1 MILML
6 SDALK
11 TLGPSLST
19 DLTDFLVTYRGLSPA
34 AARQRV
40 SRGAPQIKR
49 LAHLPFAR
57 KARFLYHQDDFA
69 SPRYWESLY
78 AAIFATN
85 GPYARAL
92 GAVHA
97 REVVPHEH
105 FLGAC
110 GAPIAQKKQLSALT
124 VLDRLA
130 AANVLVKHA
139 LPGLGMCV
147 MTKKTYERHQQNL
160 DELAA
165 ATRSRLIAETVL
177 LDSIREW
184 LRRLA
189 MVSFNAVRI
198 RMGTGT
204 EMPRVG
210 TFAWD
215 LTAPSYLTSVLT
227 RLKDKGVKSG
237 WVVCDVLLI
246 ERAQLEHV
254 EPFLHKVRSLEA
266 LKNIGRTMFI
276 LVAQGYDADAFKA
289 LRSAGIMPATP
300 TSLFGK
306 DVADGFRDLI
316 QTLNEA
322 ARGVVNP
329 EKFDQL
335 FSRLGKL
342 EGAVG
347 NMRGAFF
354 ELLVAEVVR
363 KNASGQV
370 KLNKICKGEDGN
382 AEVDVYHLNEGI
394 VAQMI
399 ECKGIAPGTVV
410 DDEEVG
416 LWLTTRIKRVRHHL
430 QHLNWPG
437 PLPRFELWTSGAL
450 SVQAHERVEK
460 TRLANA
466 KKFEIVVVEGD
477 ALRAAVKSVNDASL
491 LKTFEHHFLPQ
502 AAA

>member
-1 MILML
+1 ML
-6 SDALK
+6 ADTLK
-11 TLGPSLST
+11 ALGPCLST
-19 DLTDFLVTYRGLSPA
+19 DLTDYLVTHRGLSPA

-57 KARFLYHQDDFA
+57 KARFLYHQDDYA
-69 SPRYWESLY
+69 SPHYWESLY
-78 AAIFATN
+78 AAISATN

-92 GAVHA
+92 GAVQA
-97 REVVPHEH
+97 REVVPLGH

-110 GAPIAQKKQLSALT
+110 GAPIAQKKQLSART
-124 VLDRLA
+124 VLDRMV
-130 AANVLVKHA
+130 AANVLVEQA
-139 LPGLGMCV
+139 LPGLGPCV
-147 MTKKTYERHQQNL
+147 MAKKTYERHQQSL

-165 ATRSRLIAETVL
+165 ATRSRLIAENIL
-177 LDSIREW
+177 LDSVREW

-189 MVSFNAVRI
+189 MVSFNTVRT
-198 RMGTGT
+198 RGA
-204 EMPRVG
+204 ELPRVG

-227 RLKDKGVKSG
+227 RQKDKGVKPG

-246 ERAQLEHV
+246 ENAQLKHV
-254 EPFLHKVRSLEA
+254 EPFLHKVRSLNA

-276 LVAQGYDADAFKA
+276 LVAQGYDAEAFKA

-300 TSLFGK
+300 KSLFGE
-306 DVADGFRDLI
+306 DVAEGFRELI

-322 ARGVVNP
+322 AKGVVDP
-329 EKFDQL
+329 ERFDQL
-335 FSRLGKL
+335 FSKLGKL

-363 KNASGQV
+363 KTASGPV

-394 VAQMI
+394 TAQMI
-399 ECKGIAPGTVV
+399 ECKGIAPGTLV

-416 LWLTTRIKRVRHHL
+416 LWLTKRITRVRHHL
-430 QHLNWPG
+430 QSLGWSS

-450 SVQAHERVEK
+450 SAQAHERVEK

-466 KKFEIVVVEGD
+466 KKFEIMVVEGD
-477 ALRAAVKSVNDASL
+477 ALRIAVKAVNDASL

-502 AAA
+502 ATA

>member
-1 MILML
+1 MLADILK
-6 SDALK
+6 A
-11 TLGPSLST
+11 LGPCLST
-19 DLTDFLVTYRGLSPA
+19 DLTDYLVTHHGLSPA

-57 KARFLYHQDDFA
+57 RARFLYHQDEYA
-69 SPRYWESLY
+69 SPLYWESLY

-92 GAVHA
+92 GAVQA
-97 REVVPHEH
+97 RRVVPLNN

-110 GAPIAQKKQLSALT
+110 GAPIAQKKQLSAQT
-124 VLDRLA
+124 VLNRMV
-130 AANVLVKHA
+130 AANVLVEQV
-139 LPGLGMCV
+139 LPGLGPCV
-147 MTKKTYERHQQNL
+147 MTKKTYERHQQSL
-160 DELAA
+160 DELAV
-165 ATRSRLIAETVL
+165 ATRSRLTAENVL
-177 LDSIREW
+177 LDSVREW

-189 MVSFNAVRI
+189 MVSFNTVRT
-198 RMGTGT
+198 RGA

-215 LTAPSYLTSVLT
+215 LTAPSYLTSVVT
-227 RLKDKGVKSG
+227 RLKDKEVKSG
-237 WVVCDVLLI
+237 WVVCDALLI
-246 ERAQLEHV
+246 ENAQLKHV
-254 EPFLHKVRSLEA
+254 EPFLHKVRSLSA

-276 LVAQGYDADAFKA
+276 LVAQGYDSEAFKA

-300 TSLFGK
+300 KSLFGD
-306 DVADGFRDLI
+306 DVADGFRELI
-316 QTLNEA
+316 QTLNDA
-322 ARGVVNP
+322 AKGLVDP

-335 FSRLGKL
+335 FSKLGKL

-363 KNASGQV
+363 KTAAGPI
-370 KLNKICKGEDGN
+370 KLNKVCKGEDGN

-394 VAQMI
+394 TAQMI
-399 ECKGIAPGTVV
+399 ECKGIAPGTLV
-410 DDEEVG
+410 DDKEVG
-416 LWLTTRIKRVRHHL
+416 LWLTTRITRVRHHL
-430 QHLNWPG
+430 QSLGWSG
-437 PLPRFELWTSGAL
+437 PLPRFELWTSGTL
-450 SVQAHERVEK
+450 SAQAHERIEK

-477 ALRAAVKSVNDASL
+477 TLRIAVKAVNDTSL

-502 AAA
+502 ASA

>member
-1 MILML
+1 MLADIL
-6 SDALK
+6 K
-11 TLGPSLST
+11 ILGPCLST
-19 DLTDFLVTYRGLSPA
+19 ELTEYLVTKVGMSPA

-40 SRGAPQIKR
+40 SRGAPQIRR
-49 LAHLPFAR
+49 LAYLPFAR
-57 KARFLYHQDDFA
+57 KARFLYHQDEYA
-69 SPRYWESLY
+69 SPHYWDRLY
-78 AAIFATN
+78 AAILATN

-92 GAVHA
+92 GAVQA
-97 REVVPHEH
+97 REVLPIEH

-124 VLDRLA
+124 VLDRMVD
-130 AANVLVKHA
+130 ANVLVKHA

-147 MTKKTYERHQQNL
+147 MSKKTFEQHQRNL
-160 DELAA
+160 EELAA
-165 ATRSRLIAETVL
+165 ATRSRLVAEGVL

-189 MVSFNAVRI
+189 MVSYNTVRI
-198 RMGTGT
+198 RSA

-227 RLKDKGVKSG
+227 RLKERGVKSG

-246 ERAQLEHV
+246 ENAKLAHV
-254 EPFLHKVRSLEA
+254 EPFLHKARSIEA

-276 LVAQGYDADAFKA
+276 FVAQGYDADAFKA
-289 LRSAGIMPATP
+289 LRSAGIIPATP
-300 TSLFGK
+300 ASLFGK
-306 DVADGFRDLI
+306 DIAEGFRDLV
-316 QTLNEA
+316 QTLKEA
-322 ARGVVNP
+322 AQGVVDP
-329 EKFDQL
+329 GKFDQL
-335 FSRLGKL
+335 FSKLGKL

-363 KNASGQV
+363 KSAAGQV
-370 KLNKICKGEDGN
+370 RLNKVCKGEDGS

-394 VAQMI
+394 AAQMI
-399 ECKGIAPGTVV
+399 ECKGVAPGALV

-416 LWLTTRIKRVRHHL
+416 LWLTTRITRVRHHL
-430 QHLNWPG
+430 QQLGWSG

-450 SVQAHERVEK
+450 SELARDRVEK
-460 TRLANA
+460 TRRANGN
-466 KKFEIVVVEGD
+466 KFEIRVVEGD
-477 ALRAAVKSVNDASL
+477 VLRTTVKAVNDASL

-502 AAA
+502 AAP

>member
-1 MILML
+1 ML
-6 SDALK
+6 SDDLK

-19 DLTDFLVTYRGLSPA
+19 DLTDFLVTHRGLSPA

-57 KARFLYHQDDFA
+57 KARFLYHQDDYA

-92 GAVHA
+92 GAIHA
-97 REVVPHEH
+97 REVVPLEH

-124 VLDRLA
+124 VLDRLV

-139 LPGLGMCV
+139 MSGLGMCV
-147 MTKKTYERHQQNL
+147 MTKKTYERHQQSL

-189 MVSFNAVRI
+189 MVSYNAVRT
-198 RMGTGT
+198 RGA

-246 ERAQLEHV
+246 ESAQLKHV
-254 EPFLHKVRSLEA
+254 EPFLHKVRSLGA

-276 LVAQGYDADAFKA
+276 VVAQGYDGDAFKA
-289 LRSAGIMPATP
+289 LRSAGVMPATP

-322 ARGVVNP
+322 AKGVVDP

-335 FSRLGKL
+335 FSKLGKL

-363 KNASGQV
+363 KTAAGPV

-394 VAQMI
+394 AAQMI
-399 ECKGIAPGTVV
+399 ECKGIAPGTLV

-430 QHLNWPG
+430 QQLGWSGSP
-437 PLPRFELWTSGAL
+437 PRFELWTSGTL

-466 KKFEIVVVEGD
+466 KKFEITIVEGD
-477 ALRAAVKSVNDASL
+477 ALRVAVKAVNDASL

-502 AAA
+502 ASA

>member
-1 MILML
+1 ML
-6 SDALK
+6 ADTLK
-11 TLGPSLST
+11 ALGPCLST
-19 DLTDFLVTYRGLSPA
+19 DLTDYLVAHHKLSPV

-57 KARFLYHQDDFA
+57 KARFLYHQDEYA
-69 SPRYWESLY
+69 SPLYWDRLFD
-78 AAIFATN
+78 AILATA

-92 GAVHA
+92 GAVQA
-97 REVVPHEH
+97 RQVVPLDH
-105 FLGAC
+105 FLAAC

-124 VLDRLA
+124 MLDRLV
-130 AANVLVKHA
+130 AANVLVKDT
-139 LPGLGMCV
+139 LPGLGVCV
-147 MTKKTYERHQQNL
+147 MTKKTFERHQHDL
-160 DELAA
+160 AELAA
-165 ATRSRLIAETVL
+165 ITRSRLIAETVL

-189 MVSFNAVRI
+189 MVSFNAVRT
-198 RMGTGT
+198 RAG

-227 RLKDKGVKSG
+227 RLKEKGVKPG

-246 ERAQLEHV
+246 ENVQLKHV
-254 EPFLHKVRSLEA
+254 EPFLHKVRSIEA
-266 LKNIGRTMFI
+266 LKNIGRTMYI
-276 LVAQGYDADAFKA
+276 LVAQGYDAEAFKA
-289 LRSAGIMPATP
+289 LRSAGIVPATP

-322 ARGVVNP
+322 AKGVVDP

-335 FSRLGKL
+335 FSKLGKL
-342 EGAVG
+342 EGALG

-363 KNASGQV
+363 KTAAAPV

-394 VAQMI
+394 EARMV
-399 ECKGIAPGTVV
+399 ECKGIAPGTFV

-416 LWLTTRIKRVRHHL
+416 LWLTTRIQRVRHHL
-430 QHLNWPG
+430 QQLGWSG
-437 PLPRFELWTSGAL
+437 PRPRFELWTSGAL
-450 SVQAHERVEK
+450 SAQAHERVEK
-460 TRLANA
+460 TRLANV
-466 KKFEIVVVEGD
+466 KKFEVRVIEGD
-477 ALRAAVKSVNDASL
+477 ALRIAVKAVNDPSL

-502 AAA
+502 ASA

>member
-1 MILML
+1 ML
-6 SDALK
+6 ADILK
-11 TLGPSLST
+11 TLGPCLST
-19 DLTDFLVTYRGLSPA
+19 QLTEYLVTKVGMSPA

-49 LAHLPFAR
+49 LAYLPFAR
-57 KARFLYHQDDFA
+57 KARFLYHQDEYA
-69 SPRYWESLY
+69 SPYYWDRLY
-78 AAIFATN
+78 AAISATN

-92 GAVHA
+92 GAVQA
-97 REVVPHEH
+97 REVVPIEH

-124 VLDRLA
+124 VLNRMVD
-130 AANVLVKHA
+130 ANVLVKHV

-147 MTKKTYERHQQNL
+147 MSKKTYEHHQRNL
-160 DELAA
+160 DGLAA
-165 ATRSRLIAETVL
+165 ATRSRLIAESVL

-189 MVSFNAVRI
+189 MVSYDTVRM
-198 RMGTGT
+198 RSA

-227 RLKDKGVKSG
+227 RLKEKGVKSG

-246 ERAQLEHV
+246 ENAKLAHV
-254 EPFLHKVRSLEA
+254 EPFLHKARSIEA

-276 LVAQGYDADAFKA
+276 FVAQSYDADAFKA
-289 LRSAGIMPATP
+289 LRSAGIIPATP
-300 TSLFGK
+300 ASLFGK
-306 DVADGFRDLI
+306 DIAEGFRDLV
-316 QTLNEA
+316 QTLKEA
-322 ARGVVNP
+322 AQGVVDP
-329 EKFDQL
+329 GKFDQL
-335 FSRLGKL
+335 FSKLGKL

-363 KNASGQV
+363 KSAAGQV
-370 KLNKICKGEDGN
+370 RLNKVCKGEDGI

-394 VAQMI
+394 AAQMI
-399 ECKGIAPGTVV
+399 ECKGVAPGALV
-410 DDEEVG
+410 DDGEVG
-416 LWLTTRIKRVRHHL
+416 LWLTTRITRVRHHL
-430 QHLNWPG
+430 QQIGWSG

-450 SVQAHERVEK
+450 SALARDRVEK
-460 TRLANA
+460 TRQANGN
-466 KKFEIVVVEGD
+466 KFEIRVVEGD
-477 ALRAAVKSVNDASL
+477 ALRACVKAVNDASL

-502 AAA
+502 AAP

>member
-1 MILML
+1 ML
-6 SDALK
+6 YEALK
-11 TLGPSLST
+11 ALGPCLST
-19 DLTDFLVTYRGLSPA
+19 DLTDYLVTHHRLSPA

-57 KARFLYHQDDFA
+57 KARFLYHQEDYA
-69 SPRYWESLY
+69 SPRYWENLY

-92 GAVHA
+92 GAIQA
-97 REVVPHEH
+97 REIVPLVH

-110 GAPIAQKKQLSALT
+110 GAPIAQKKQLSART
-124 VLDRLA
+124 VLDRMV
-130 AANVLVKHA
+130 AANVLVEQV
-139 LPGLGMCV
+139 LPGLGACV
-147 MTKKTYERHQQNL
+147 MTKKTSELHHQSL
-160 DELAA
+160 DELTVT
-165 ATRSRLIAETVL
+165 TRSRLVAENVL
-177 LDSIREW
+177 LDSLREW

-189 MVSFNAVRI
+189 MVSFNTVRM
-198 RMGTGT
+198 RGA

-227 RLKDKGVKSG
+227 RLKDKGVKPG

-246 ERAQLEHV
+246 ENAQLKHV
-254 EPFLHKVRSLEA
+254 EPFLHKVRSLDA

-276 LVAQGYDADAFKA
+276 LVAQGYDAEAFKA

-300 TSLFGK
+300 KSLFGE
-306 DVADGFRDLI
+306 DVADGFRELI

-322 ARGVVNP
+322 AKGIVDP

-335 FSRLGKL
+335 FSKLGKL

-363 KNASGQV
+363 KTASGPV

-394 VAQMI
+394 TAQMI
-399 ECKGIAPGTVV
+399 ECKGIAPGTLVN
-410 DDEEVG
+410 DEEVG
-416 LWLTTRIKRVRHHL
+416 LWLTKRITRVRHHL
-430 QHLNWPG
+430 QSLGWSS

-450 SVQAHERVEK
+450 SAQAHERVEK

-466 KKFEIVVVEGD
+466 KKFEIMVVEGD
-477 ALRAAVKSVNDASL
+477 ALRIAVKAVNDASL
-491 LKTFEHHFLPQ
+491 LNTFEHHFLPQ
-502 AAA
+502 ATA

>member
-1 MILML
+1 MLADILK
-6 SDALK
+6 A
-11 TLGPSLST
+11 LGPCLST
-19 DLTDFLVTYRGLSPA
+19 DLTDYLVAHRGLSPA

-57 KARFLYHQDDFA
+57 KARFLYHQDDYA
-69 SPRYWESLY
+69 SPHYWERLY
-78 AAIFATN
+78 AAIFETN

-92 GAVHA
+92 GAVQA
-97 REVVPHEH
+97 RGVVPLGH

-110 GAPIAQKKQLSALT
+110 GAPIAQKKQLSART
-124 VLDRLA
+124 VLDRMV
-130 AANVLVKHA
+130 AANVLVEQA
-139 LPGLGMCV
+139 LPGLGPCV
-147 MTKKTYERHQQNL
+147 MTKKAYERHQPSL
-160 DELAA
+160 DELAV
-165 ATRSRLIAETVL
+165 ATRSRLIAENVL
-177 LDSIREW
+177 LDSVREW

-189 MVSFNAVRI
+189 MVSFNTVRT
-198 RMGTGT
+198 RGA

-227 RLKDKGVKSG
+227 RLKDKGVKPG

-246 ERAQLEHV
+246 ESAKLKHV
-254 EPFLHKVRSLEA
+254 EPFLHKVRSLDA

-276 LVAQGYDADAFKA
+276 LVAQSFDTEAFKA

-300 TSLFGK
+300 KSLFGE
-306 DVADGFRDLI
+306 DVANGFRELI

-322 ARGVVNP
+322 AKGVVDP
-329 EKFDQL
+329 DKFDQL
-335 FSRLGKL
+335 FSKLGKL

-363 KNASGQV
+363 KKAAGQV

-394 VAQMI
+394 TAQMI

-416 LWLTTRIKRVRHHL
+416 LWLTTRITRVRQHL
-430 QHLNWPG
+430 QSLGWSG

-450 SVQAHERVEK
+450 STQAHERVEK

-466 KKFEIVVVEGD
+466 KKFEIMVVEGD
-477 ALRAAVKSVNDASL
+477 ALRIAVRSVNDASL

-502 AAA
+502 ASA